1 MLATVL
7 VIAGLVALVWLI
19 ARAGR
24 EPNRPGESAPER
36 NDVPPGAF

>member
-7 VIAGLVALVWLI
+7 VIVALLALVWLL

-36 NDVPPGAF
+36 HDVPPGSF